1 MTFIKPYLIRL
12 AHCDATGMV
21 FLPNYF
27 YIFNALVEDWFYE
40 ALEVRYDEYLMQR
53 RLALATVKLETVFS
67 AASKMGETVDF
78 WLTVTHLG
86 RTSIRFTMGV
96 DQENTARVR
105 MQRIAVL
112 ISQSD
117 RRPVDWPQELREK
130 ITEFTRG

>member
-1 MTFIKPYLIRL
+1 MTFTKPYLIRL

-40 ALEVRYDEYLMQR
+40 ALDVRYDEFLMQR
-53 RLALATVKLETVFS
+53 HLALATVKLETVFS
-67 AASKMGETVDF
+67 APSKMGETVDF

-86 RTSIRFTMGV
+86 RTSLRFTMGV
-96 DQENTARVR
+96 DQENNPRVR

-112 ISQSD
+112 TSQSD
-117 RRPVDWPQELREK
+117 RRPVDWPQEVREK
-130 ITEFTRG
+130 IVEFMRG

>member
-40 ALEVRYDEYLMQR
+40 ALELRYDEYLMQR
-53 RLALATVKLETVFS
+53 KLALATVKLETVFS
-67 AASKMGETVDF
+67 AVSKMGDTVDF

-96 DQENTARVR
+96 DKDGDARVR
-105 MQRIAVL
+105 LHRVAVL
-112 ISQSD
+112 VSQNNH
-117 RRPVDWPQELREK
+117 RPVPWPEDVREK
-130 ITEFTRG
+130 IVEFTRG

>member
-21 FLPNYF
+21 FLPNYY

-40 ALEVRYDEYLMQR
+40 ALEIRYDQFLMQH
-53 RLALATVKLETVFS
+53 RLSLATVKLETVFS
-67 AASKMGETVDF
+67 APSRMGDTVDF

-96 DQENTARVR
+96 DKDGDARVR

-112 ISQSD
+112 VNQAD
-117 RRPVDWPQELREK
+117 HRPAVWPNDLREK
-130 ITEFTRG
+130 IVEFTRG

>member
-21 FLPNYF
+21 FLPNYY
-27 YIFNALVEDWFYE
+27 YIFNAVVEDWFYE
-40 ALEVRYDEYLMQR
+40 ALDVRYDEFLMTHK
-53 RLALATVKLETVFS
+53 LSLATVKLETVFS
-67 AASKMGETVDF
+67 APSKMGDTVDF

-96 DQENTARVR
+96 DKDGDARVR

-112 ISQSD
+112 VSQATH
-117 RRPVDWPQELREK
+117 RPVDWPSELREK
-130 ITEFTRG
+130 IVEFTRG

>member
-21 FLPNYF
+21 FLPNYY

-40 ALEVRYDEYLMQR
+40 ALEIRYDQFLMQHK
-53 RLALATVKLETVFS
+53 LSLATVKLETVFS
-67 AASKMGETVDF
+67 APSKMGDTVDF

-96 DQENTARVR
+96 DQGGDARVR

-112 ISQSD
+112 VSQTNH
-117 RRPVDWPQELREK
+117 RPVDWPTELREK
-130 ITEFTRG
+130 IVEFTRG

>member
-40 ALEVRYDEYLMQR
+40 ALEVRYDEYLMQGR
-53 RLALATVKLETVFS
+53 VSLATVKLETVFS
-67 AASKMGETVDF
+67 AASKMGDTVDF

-96 DQENTARVR
+96 DKDGNARVR
-105 MQRIAVL
+105 LHRIAVL
-112 ISQSD
+112 VSQTNQ
-117 RRPVDWPQELREK
+117 RPVQWPAELREK
-130 ITEFTRG
+130 IVEFMRG

>member
-40 ALEVRYDEYLMQR
+40 ALEVRYDEFLMTR
-53 RLALATVKLETVFS
+53 KLSLATVKLETVFS
-67 AASKMGETVDF
+67 APTRMGDTVDF

-96 DQENTARVR
+96 DKDGDARVR
-105 MQRIAVL
+105 MHRVAVL
-112 ISQSD
+112 VSQTSQ
-117 RRPVDWPQELREK
+117 RPVDWPAELREK
-130 ITEFTRG
+130 ILEFNRG

>member
-21 FLPNYF
+21 FLPNYY

-40 ALEVRYDEYLMQR
+40 ALEIRYDQFLMQH
-53 RLALATVKLETVFS
+53 RLSLATVKLETVFS
-67 AASKMGETVDF
+67 APSRMGDTVDF

-96 DQENTARVR
+96 DKDGDARVR

-112 ISQSD
+112 VSQTD
-117 RRPVDWPQELREK
+117 QRPMVWPNELREK
-130 ITEFTRG
+130 IVEFTRG

>member
-40 ALEVRYDEYLMQR
+40 ALEVRYDEYLMER
-53 RLALATVKLETVFS
+53 KVSLATVKLETVFS
-67 AASKMGETVDF
+67 GSSRMGETVDF
-78 WLTVTHLG
+78 WLTVSHLG

-96 DQENTARVR
+96 DKGDHVRVR
-105 MQRIAVL
+105 MQRVAVL
-112 ISQSD
+112 VNQLSN
-117 RRPVDWPQELREK
+117 RPVDWPQELREK
-130 ITEFTRG
+130 ITEFMRG

>member
-96 DQENTARVR
+96 DHENNPRVR

>member
-21 FLPNYF
+21 FLPNYY

-40 ALEVRYDEYLMQR
+40 ALEIRYDQFLMQH
-53 RLALATVKLETVFS
+53 RLSLATVKLETIFS
-67 AASKMGETVDF
+67 APSRMGDTVDF

-96 DQENTARVR
+96 DKDGDARVR

-112 ISQSD
+112 VNQAD
-117 RRPVDWPQELREK
+117 HRPVVWPNDLREK
-130 ITEFTRG
+130 IVEFTRG

>member
-40 ALEVRYDEYLMQR
+40 ALEVRYDEFLMQR
-53 RLALATVKLETVFS
+53 KVSLATVKLETVFN
-67 AASKMGETVDF
+67 APSKMGDTVDF

-86 RTSIRFTMGV
+86 RTSIRFTLGIDKDGEPRM
-96 DQENTARVR
+96 R

-112 ISQSD
+112 ISQTNY
-117 RRPVDWPQELREK
+117 RPMPWPEELREK
-130 ITEFTRG
+130 ILEFTRG

>member
-40 ALEVRYDEYLMQR
+40 ALEIRYDEFLMTR
-53 RLALATVKLETVFS
+53 KLSLATVKLETVFS
-67 AASKMGETVDF
+67 APTRMGDTVDF

-96 DQENTARVR
+96 DKDGDARVR
-105 MQRIAVL
+105 MHRVAVL
-112 ISQSD
+112 VSQANH
-117 RRPVDWPQELREK
+117 RPVDWPAELREK
-130 ITEFTRG
+130 ILEFNRG

>member
-53 RLALATVKLETVFS
+53 RLALSTVKLETVFS

-96 DQENTARVR
+96 DHENNARVR

-112 ISQSD
+112 TSQSD